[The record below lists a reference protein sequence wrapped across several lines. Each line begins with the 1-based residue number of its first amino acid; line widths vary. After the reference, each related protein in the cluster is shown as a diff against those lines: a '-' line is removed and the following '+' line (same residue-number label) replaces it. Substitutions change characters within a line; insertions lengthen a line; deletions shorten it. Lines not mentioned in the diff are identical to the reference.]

1 MSLKDRIEEWYF
13 DDSTRGLMTRTE
25 PLKITQS
32 ELFYIIEH
40 YASGPVQFKKAGITS
55 CHIDG
60 FHVRFKVLDFNDY
73 LKQIDNE

>member
-13 DDSTRGLMTRTE
+13 DDSTSGNTK

-60 FHVRFKVLDFNDY
+60 FYVRFKVLDFNDY
-73 LKQIDNE
+73 LSQIEMP